1 MGGSRLPAGD
11 LPFLFLAAVVD
22 EFSTGPQHSLH
33 VSHFRATWELRS
45 SNNEAM
51 NGTAQGLSLPG

>member
-33 VSHFRATWELRS
+33 VSHFQSHLGAPLLK
-45 SNNEAM
+45 
-51 NGTAQGLSLPG
+51 Q